1 MAEIDH
7 IVVAARTL
15 EEGAAYILAH
25 LGVAPAPGGK
35 HDGIGTHNL
44 VLGLG
49 PDCYLEVIAADPD
62 QPEPPHPRP
71 FDLDDPATK
80 LMLEAGPH
88 LVGWVART
96 PALEAVAARLGPS
109 QAGEVKAWK
118 RGTLSWKMA
127 MPPQR
132 QDMRNLIP
140 SLIQWDDG
148 KGAAPRLADSGL
160 RLVSLEAEHPEHD
173 AVRNALAQ
181 RGLEESMKVRRS
193 PHPRLVARLRKA
205 DGGETVL
212 TSG

>member
-1 MAEIDH
+1 MAELDH
-7 IVVAARTL
+7 IVIGARTL
-15 EEGAAYILAH
+15 EEGAAYVEAH
-25 LGVAPAPGGK
+25 LGVRPLAGGS
-35 HDGIGTHNL
+35 HEGIGTHNM

-49 PDCYLEVIAADPD
+49 PDCYLEVIAADPE

-71 FDLDDPATK
+71 FDLDDPATR

-88 LVGWVART
+88 LLGWVART
-96 PALEAVAARLGPS
+96 PALEAVAARLGVG

-118 RGTLSWKMA
+118 RGALSWKMA

-140 SLIQWDDG
+140 ALIQWDDG
-148 KGAAPRLADSGL
+148 KGAGPRLADSGC
-160 RLVSLEAEHPEHD
+160 RVAALEAEHPDAE

-181 RGLEESMKVRRS
+181 RGLEESLKVRRS
-193 PHPRLVARLRKA
+193 PHARLVARLVCA
-205 DGGETVL
+205 DGREIAL